1 MSRVINNRGYVSDL
15 NKRKVLG
22 IIEEL
27 DYVPNVNAI
36 SLKKS

>member
-22 IIEEL
+22 II
-27 DYVPNVNAI
+27 
-36 SLKKS
+36 